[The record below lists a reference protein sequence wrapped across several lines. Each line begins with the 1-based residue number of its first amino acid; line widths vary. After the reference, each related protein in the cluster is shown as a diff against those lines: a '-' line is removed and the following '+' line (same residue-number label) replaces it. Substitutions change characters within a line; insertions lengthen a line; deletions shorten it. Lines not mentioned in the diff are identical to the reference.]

1 MHRPHETHGTL
12 CFSSGLGPHGKTPYS
27 RDEHC
32 SAWYLS
38 MRPTGS
44 RQKIDPWKT
53 HGWEVIHEWQ
63 MMGDWWIGGE
73 MDEEMDGQGDKIG
86 VKGGDVGF

>member
-1 MHRPHETHGTL
+1 
-12 CFSSGLGPHGKTPYS
+12 
-27 RDEHC
+27 
-32 SAWYLS
+32 

-73 MDEEMDGQGDKIG
+73 MNEEMDGQGDKIG